1 MRSPLPFPCVP
12 DRPYKRTRS
21 ESHGADVAFLQAGLR
36 LCRPGGAVY
45 SLHKTSTRPFIAKKA
60 AEAGGEAS
68 VVAELRFE
76 IPRMYKHHRQPSKDV
91 AVDFWRVQRGG
102 GGEEEEGEEEVPS

>member
-76 IPRMYKHHRQPSKDV
+76 IPRMCLL
-91 AVDFWRVQRGG
+91 
-102 GGEEEEGEEEVPS
+102 